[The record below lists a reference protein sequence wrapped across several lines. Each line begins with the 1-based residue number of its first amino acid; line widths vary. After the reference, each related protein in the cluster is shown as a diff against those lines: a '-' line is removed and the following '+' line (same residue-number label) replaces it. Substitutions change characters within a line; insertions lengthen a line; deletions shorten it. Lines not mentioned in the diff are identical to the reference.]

1 MKAES
6 PPAAK
11 PLGGRPRDSR
21 IDDAILRAA
30 ADLLIEV
37 GYPNLTM
44 GAIAER
50 AGTTRTA
57 LYRRWSTKADLVHEA
72 VFPST
77 PTVIPPPATDVG
89 EEVRAMIET
98 ARDIF
103 SSRVAQAALPGLL
116 ADAATDPELGTR
128 VLARFDGLITA
139 VRARLSDGAE
149 RGELHPHVH
158 ADRIIDL
165 IAGATIIRL
174 LLTPE
179 TDLDDAWVNDISAI
193 VIHGAVKN
201 KGR

>member
-6 PPAAK
+6 PLAAK

-37 GYPNLTM
+37 GYSNLTM

-72 VFPST
+72 AFPSA
-77 PTVIPPPATDVG
+77 PTVIPPPATNVG

-98 ARDIF
+98 ARDMF
-103 SSRVAQAALPGLL
+103 SSPIVRAALPGLL
-116 ADAATDPELGTR
+116 ADAATDSQLGTR
-128 VLARFDGLITA
+128 VLDRFDGLITA
-139 VRARLSDGAE
+139 VRARLGDGAE
-149 RGELHPHVH
+149 RGELQPHAH
-158 ADRIIDL
+158 TDRIIEL
-165 IAGATIIRL
+165 IAGATILRL

-179 TDLDDAWVNDISAI
+179 THLDDSWMNDISAI
-193 VIHGAVKN
+193 VIHGAVK
-201 KGR
+201 

>member
-6 PPAAK
+6 APAAK

-72 VFPST
+72 AFPSA
-77 PTVIPPPATDVG
+77 PAVIPPRASDVG
-89 EEVRAMIET
+89 AEVRAMIET
-98 ARDIF
+98 ARDVF
-103 SSRVAQAALPGLL
+103 SSPIVRAALPGLL
-116 ADAATDPELGTR
+116 ADAATDPQLGTR

-139 VRARLSDGAE
+139 VRARLSDGAV
-149 RGELHPHVH
+149 RGELRPHVH
-158 ADRIIDL
+158 TDRIIEL
-165 IAGATIIRL
+165 IAGATILRL
-174 LLTPE
+174 LLTPD
-179 TDLDDAWVNDISAI
+179 TRLDDSWMNDISAI
-193 VIHGAVKN
+193 VIHGAVN
-201 KGR
+201 

>member
-6 PPAAK
+6 APAAK

-21 IDDAILRAA
+21 IDDAILGAA
-30 ADLLIEV
+30 ADLLVEV
-37 GYPNLTM
+37 GYSNLTM

-57 LYRRWSTKADLVHEA
+57 LYRRWSTKADLIHEA
-72 VFPST
+72 AFPST
-77 PTVIPPPATDVG
+77 PTVMPPPASDVG
-89 EEVRAMIET
+89 AEVRAMIET
-98 ARDIF
+98 ARDVF
-103 SSRVAQAALPGLL
+103 SSAVVRIALPGLL

-149 RGELHPHVH
+149 RGELQPHVH

-165 IAGATIIRL
+165 IAGAIIIRL
-174 LLTPE
+174 LLTPGV
-179 TDLDDAWVNDISAI
+179 DLDEAWINDVSAI
-193 VIHGAVKN
+193 VLHGAIK
-201 KGR
+201 

>member
-11 PLGGRPRDSR
+11 PPGGRPRDSR

-30 ADLLIEV
+30 ADLLLEV

-50 AGTTRTA
+50 ARTTRTA

-77 PTVIPPPATDVG
+77 PAVIPPPATNVG

-98 ARDIF
+98 SRDMF
-103 SSRVAQAALPGLL
+103 SSPTVRAALPGLL
-116 ADAATDPELGTR
+116 ADAATDSHLGTR

-139 VRARLSDGAE
+139 VRARLCDGAE
-149 RGELHPHVH
+149 RGELHPHAH
-158 ADRIIDL
+158 IDRIIEL

-179 TDLDDAWVNDISAI
+179 THLDDSWMNDISAI
-193 VIHGAVKN
+193 VIHGAVK
-201 KGR
+201 